1 MCTWMREREYCL
13 HYWRIRSP
21 GWSPHVTMTDGVNAG
36 REKWWIPW
44 LVAPV
49 AELELK
55 STYGGDAKQ

>member
-1 MCTWMREREYCL
+1 
-13 HYWRIRSP
+13 
-21 GWSPHVTMTDGVNAG
+21 MTDGVNAG

-44 LVAPV
+44 LVVPVAV